1 MERMTKIVLTGGG
14 TAGHVIGNLA
24 ILPGLQKRGYELTY
38 IGSHQGIERDLIG
51 KEGIPY
57 HGIASGKLRRYKS
70 LKNVTDAF
78 RVAKGLL
85 DALMVLRKEK
95 PDLIFSKGGFVTV
108 PVAIAAALLR
118 IPFIGHESD
127 ITPGLA
133 NKLAARYA
141 TKMLV
146 TFPETKAA
154 FGDKG
159 LVVGSPVRQELFL
172 GDAGAAYDFLQFAP
186 GRPVLLVMG
195 GSLGAGFLNETVW
208 ANLDRLL
215 MDFQVVHLVGKGNI
229 NSNLDHR
236 SGYRQI
242 EYIGSEMKDVLTL
255 ADFIVSRA
263 GSNSIFEFLAL
274 KKPNLLIPLDLDQSR
289 GDQIEN
295 AKSFSKAGYSLM
307 LREGDFTT
315 ESFFEGLEEL
325 KARENEFI
333 KNMEQAVVKGA
344 LEKILSVI
352 DETLENQERDKR
364 KKKLMR
370 QGEPPVFEKNIDKEF
385 DKK

>member
-24 ILPGLQKRGYELTY
+24 ILPGLQKRGYELAY
-38 IGSHQGIERDLIG
+38 IGSHQGIERDLIQ

-57 HGIASGKLRRYKS
+57 HPIASGKLRRYRS
-70 LKNVTDAF
+70 LRNVTDVF
-78 RVAKGLL
+78 RVMKGLF
-85 DALMVLRKEK
+85 DALRVLRKEK
-95 PDLIFSKGGFVTV
+95 PDLIFSKGGYVTV

-146 TFPETKAA
+146 TFPETKTA

-159 LVVGSPVRQELFL
+159 IVVGSPVRQELFS
-172 GDAGAAYDFLQFAP
+172 GDTKAAYKFLQFEP

-195 GSLGAGFLNETVW
+195 GSLGAGFLNDTVW

-215 MDFQVVHLVGKGNI
+215 MDYQVVHLVGKGNI
-229 NSNLDHR
+229 NHNLDHR
-236 SGYRQI
+236 PGYRQL
-242 EYIGSEMKDVLTL
+242 EYIGLEMKDVLTL

-274 KKPNLLIPLDLDQSR
+274 KKPNLLIPLDLNQSR

-295 AKSFSKAGYSLM
+295 AKSFAKAGYSLM

-315 ESFFEGLEEL
+315 EAFFDQLNKL
-325 KARENEFI
+325 QMCKTDFI
-333 KNMEQAVVKGA
+333 KNMDQAVVQGS
-344 LEKILSVI
+344 LEKILGVI
-352 DETLENQERDKR
+352 DETLENQQRYKR
-364 KKKLMR
+364 RKQPIKQEKA
-370 QGEPPVFEKNIDKEF
+370 PFFEKNIDKDSE
-385 DKK
+385 K

>member
-24 ILPGLQKRGYELTY
+24 ILPGLKKRGYDLAY
-38 IGSHQGIERDLIG
+38 IGSHYGIERELIQ

-57 HGIASGKLRRYKS
+57 HPIASGKLRRYRS
-70 LKNVTDAF
+70 LRNVTDVF
-78 RVAKGLL
+78 RVMKGLF
-85 DALMVLRKEK
+85 DALRVLRKEK
-95 PDLIFSKGGFVTV
+95 PDLIFSKGGYVTV

-146 TFPETKAA
+146 TFPETKTA

-159 LVVGSPVRQELFL
+159 IVVGSPVRQELFS
-172 GDAGAAYDFLQFAP
+172 GDTKAAYKFLQFEP

-195 GSLGAGFLNETVW
+195 GSLGAGFLNDTVW

-215 MDFQVVHLVGKGNI
+215 MDYQVVHLVGKGNI
-229 NSNLDHR
+229 NHNLDHR
-236 SGYRQI
+236 PGYRQL
-242 EYIGSEMKDVLTL
+242 EYIGLEMKDVLTL

-274 KKPNLLIPLDLDQSR
+274 KKPNLLIPLDLNQSR

-295 AKSFSKAGYSLM
+295 AKSFAKAGYSLM

-315 ESFFEGLEEL
+315 EAFFDQLNKL
-325 KARENEFI
+325 QMCKTDFI
-333 KNMEQAVVKGA
+333 KNMDQAVVQGS
-344 LEKILSVI
+344 LEKILGVI
-352 DETLENQERDKR
+352 DETLENQQRY
-364 KKKLMR
+364 KKKTKAIK
-370 QGEPPVFEKNIDKEF
+370 QDKAPFFEKNIDKDSE
-385 DKK
+385 K

>member
-1 MERMTKIVLTGGG
+1 MTKIVLTGGG

-24 ILPGLQKRGYELTY
+24 IMPGLQERGYELIY
-38 IGSHQGIERDLIG
+38 IGSHQGIERDLIS

-57 HGIASGKLRRYKS
+57 YGISSGKLRRYKS
-70 LKNVTDAF
+70 FKNVTDAF
-78 RVAKGLL
+78 RVTKGLL
-85 DALMVLRKEK
+85 DALRVLRKEK

-133 NKLAARYA
+133 NRVAARYA

-146 TFPETKAA
+146 TFPETKTA

-172 GDAGAAYDFLQFAP
+172 GDADAAYDFLQFAP

-215 MDFQVVHLVGKGNI
+215 IDFQVVHLVGKGNI
-229 NSNLDHR
+229 NSKLGQR

-242 EYIGSEMKDVLTL
+242 EYIGSEMKDVLAL

-315 ESFFEGLEEL
+315 ESFFDGLEEL
-325 KARENEFI
+325 KVRENEFI

-344 LEKILSVI
+344 LEKILGVI
-352 DETLENQERDKR
+352 DETLENQELDKR
-364 KKKLMR
+364 QKKLIR
-370 QGEPPVFEKNIDKEF
+370 QEEPPVFEKNIDKEF
-385 DKK
+385 DNK